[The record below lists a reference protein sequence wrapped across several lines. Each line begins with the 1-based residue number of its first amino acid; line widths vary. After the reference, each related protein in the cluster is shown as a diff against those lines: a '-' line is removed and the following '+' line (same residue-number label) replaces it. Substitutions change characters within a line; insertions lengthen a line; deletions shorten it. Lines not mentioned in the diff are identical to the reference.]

1 MRGSATPHLDQRG
14 KLEHEPT
21 SHQETDREI
30 GVAAGTEQLE
40 LSRDETRNEHRQ
52 ASGEQ
57 KPGFKNELHHFTS
70 ALTIR
75 RGVGASKLHPRPFA
89 GSHGFPTRYDVNV
102 NHIGAATMAYE
113 HILFDEADGVATL
126 TINRPERMNALHV
139 GVIAEMIDV
148 VDKVRDQGSARVLV
162 MTGTGRAFCSGAD
175 LAGGGAGGGGGGGPV
190 DAGKVLETHFNPLL
204 ERLFALPVPFITV
217 VNGVAAGAGCSYALA
232 GDIVIAARS
241 AYFLQAFVNIG
252 LVPDV
257 GSTWLL
263 PRLVG
268 KARAQAM
275 MMLGERIPAE
285 TALDWGMIYKVV
297 DDADLAAEAGAIAA
311 KLAKGPTRS
320 YALIRQGI
328 RDSLDKTL
336 TEALM
341 VERRNQL
348 QAGRSSDFG
357 EGVTAFLQKRP
368 TAFTGK

>member
-1 MRGSATPHLDQRG
+1 
-14 KLEHEPT
+14 
-21 SHQETDREI
+21 
-30 GVAAGTEQLE
+30 
-40 LSRDETRNEHRQ
+40 
-52 ASGEQ
+52 
-57 KPGFKNELHHFTS
+57 
-70 ALTIR
+70 
-75 RGVGASKLHPRPFA
+75 
-89 GSHGFPTRYDVNV
+89 
-102 NHIGAATMAYE
+102 MAYE
-113 HILFDEADGVATL
+113 HILFTEADGVATL

-139 GVIAEMIDV
+139 GVIAEMIHA
-148 VDKVRDQGSARVLV
+148 VDSLRDGGTARVLV

-175 LAGGGAGGGGGGGPV
+175 LAGGGAGGGGERNSGPP

-204 ERLFALPVPFITV
+204 ERLFALPVPFLTA

-232 GDIVIAARS
+232 GDIVVAAKS

-285 TALDWGMIYKVV
+285 TAAEWGMIYKVV
-297 DDADLAAEAGAIAA
+297 DDADLESSVAAIAA

-328 RDSLDKTL
+328 RDSLDKSL

-348 QAGRSSDFG
+348 HAGRTADFG